1 MAPQQPHNKLTA
13 QAARTVLGP
22 MGLRQQ
28 GRSRIWLDDNGWWL
42 GVVEFQPSSWS
53 KGSYLNVGA
62 CWLWHPGV
70 EPGISFDLGHRVE
83 GHVPF
88 RNEAQFQPQA
98 RRLANRAAEEI
109 IRLRAVLP
117 TIIAAASLLAKLA
130 DGNREVAVSSYGYDG
145 WHHWNAAVAFGL
157 AGRSEAAAAMFR
169 RVARSDD
176 DYDWWQPAK
185 RQAEQ
190 LHDLVQTDPAAFRAV
205 IDGSISHNRAGLNLP
220 PVAVDVSAEQ
230 PDG

>member
-1 MAPQQPHNKLTA
+1 MAPQQPHNKLIA
-13 QAARTVLGP
+13 QAARAVLGP

-62 CWLWHPGV
+62 CWLWHPGA

-98 RRLANRAAEEI
+98 RRLADRAAEEI
-109 IRLRAVLP
+109 IRS
-117 TIIAAASLLAKLA
+117 TI
-130 DGNREVAVSSYGYDG
+130 SSRRTRQ
-145 WHHWNAAVAFGL
+145 
-157 AGRSEAAAAMFR
+157 RSERSSTATSATTEPASTCR
-169 RVARSDD
+169 RSLSMSVRSD
-176 DYDWWQPAK
+176 
-185 RQAEQ
+185 R
-190 LHDLVQTDPAAFRAV
+190 T
-205 IDGSISHNRAGLNLP
+205 GRAGLRCHSDARNT
-220 PVAVDVSAEQ
+220 AM
-230 PDG
+230 

>member
-1 MAPQQPHNKLTA
+1 MAPQQPHNKLIA
-13 QAARTVLGP
+13 QPARGVLRR

-28 GRSRIWLDDNGWWL
+28 GRSRIWLDDHGWWL

-62 CWLWHPGV
+62 CWLWHPGA
-70 EPGISFDLGHRVE
+70 EPAISFDLGHRVQ

-88 RNEAQFQPQA
+88 RNAAQFQPQA
-98 RRLANRAAEEI
+98 RRLADRAAEEI
-109 IRLRAVLP
+109 TRLRAMLP
-117 TIIAAASLLAKLA
+117 TITAAAWLLAELA
-130 DGNREVAVSSYGYDG
+130 DGNRKVAVSSAGYHG
-145 WHHWNAAVAFGL
+145 WHHWNAAVALGL
-157 AGRSEAAAAMFR
+157 AGRSQAAAAMFR

-176 DYDWWQPAK
+176 DDAWWQPAK

-190 LHDLVQTDPAAFRAV
+190 LHELVQTDPAAFQAV

-220 PVAVDVSAEQ
+220 PVALDTSAER